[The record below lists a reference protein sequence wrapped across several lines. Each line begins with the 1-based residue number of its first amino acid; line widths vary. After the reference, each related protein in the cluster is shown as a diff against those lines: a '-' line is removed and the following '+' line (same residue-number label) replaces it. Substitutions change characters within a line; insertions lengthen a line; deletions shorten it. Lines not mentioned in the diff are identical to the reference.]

1 MTMPTK
7 LMSKFILALAAMML
21 ACSPLAL
28 SAQEMS
34 EPQALV
40 KKASDDMLAALAEN
54 EVELEE
60 NPDKIYALV
69 EAILMPHFDF
79 EKMSKL
85 ALGKNWRQANAEQR
99 VRFTEEFR
107 LLLIRTYSTAMLEY
121 TDEEIRM
128 LPFRDDISR
137 KRVSVPME
145 VVQPA
150 GPAIPMALSL
160 YQNKQDEWKVYDVKI
175 DGISLVTNYRSS
187 FANDIRQGGME
198 GLIENLAKRNEKVKV

>member
-1 MTMPTK
+1 
-7 LMSKFILALAAMML
+7 MSKFILALAAVML
-21 ACSPLAL
+21 ACSPVAL

-54 EVELEE
+54 EVELED
-60 NPDKIYALV
+60 NPDKIYSLV

-198 GLIENLAKRNEKVKV
+198 GLIENLAKRNAKVKV

>member
-1 MTMPTK
+1 MTMPTT
-7 LMSKFILALAAMML
+7 LMSNFILALAAVML
-21 ACSPLAL
+21 ACSPVAL

-54 EVELEE
+54 EVELED
-60 NPDKIYALV
+60 NPDKIYSLV

>member
-1 MTMPTK
+1 
-7 LMSKFILALAAMML
+7 MSMANLFMGKVLFMLAAMML
-21 ACSPLAL
+21 TFTSMTVTAEDM
-28 SAQEMS
+28 SA
-34 EPQALV
+34 PQALV
-40 KKASDDMLAALAEN
+40 KKASDDMLKALKVHEAE
-54 EVELEE
+54 LAE
-60 NPDKIYALV
+60 NPDKIYSLV

-85 ALGKNWRQANAEQR
+85 ALGKNWRQASDEQR
-99 VRFTEEFR
+99 IRFTEEFR

-128 LPFRDDISR
+128 LPFRDDLSR

-160 YQNKQDEWKVYDVKI
+160 YQNEQDEWKVYDVKI

-187 FANDIRQGGME
+187 FATEIRNDGME
-198 GLIENLAKRNEKVKV
+198 KLIENLAERNAKVKA

>member
-1 MTMPTK
+1 
-7 LMSKFILALAAMML
+7 MSMANLFMGKVLFMLAAMML
-21 ACSPLAL
+21 TFTSMTVTAEDM
-28 SAQEMS
+28 SA
-34 EPQALV
+34 PQALV
-40 KKASDDMLAALAEN
+40 KKASDDMLKALKVHEAELAEN
-54 EVELEE
+54 P
-60 NPDKIYALV
+60 NKIYSLV

-85 ALGKNWRQANAEQR
+85 ALGKNWRQASDEQR
-99 VRFTEEFR
+99 IRFTEEFR

-128 LPFRDDISR
+128 LPFRDDLSR

-160 YQNKQDEWKVYDVKI
+160 YQNEQDEWKVYDVKI

-187 FANDIRQGGME
+187 FATEIRNDGME
-198 GLIENLAKRNEKVKV
+198 KLIENLAERNAKVKA